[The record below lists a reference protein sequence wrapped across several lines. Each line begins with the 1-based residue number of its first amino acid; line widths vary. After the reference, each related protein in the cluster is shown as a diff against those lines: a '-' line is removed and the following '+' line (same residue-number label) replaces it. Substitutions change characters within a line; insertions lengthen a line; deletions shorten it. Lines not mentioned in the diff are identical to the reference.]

1 MTRRADPQ
9 WNAPL
14 LNSDSFAVT
23 VDVSPSTRE
32 GTPMPDLY
40 TSEHEDFRKTARTFF
55 EREVTPHHD
64 QWEKDGIV
72 PRELWLKAGK
82 AGLLCFDVP
91 EEYGGPGVDDF
102 RYNVILSE
110 EQARAGANGPGFSV
124 HSDIIVP
131 YLTSI
136 GTDEQKQ
143 RWLPGA
149 VSGEIITAIA
159 MTEPGAG
166 SDLQGIRTTAVDHG
180 DHYLLNGSKTFISN
194 GINADLV
201 IVVARTDPE
210 AGHKGISLLVVERGM
225 KGFERGRNLDKIG
238 LHAQDT
244 AELFFDNVEVPKA
257 NLLGEEGSGFI
268 SLMMN
273 LPQERISIA
282 AMAVAAIEHVLDL
295 SLAYAKERQ
304 AFGRPIGSF
313 QHNRFVLAEMATHA
327 HIARVFINDC
337 ILKLNA
343 GEVDPAL
350 ASMAKW
356 WTTELQ
362 KQVVDAG
369 VQLHGGY
376 GYMME
381 YPIAKAFTDSR
392 IQTIYGGTTEIQKEI
407 IGRSLGV

>member
-1 MTRRADPQ
+1 MDR
-9 WNAPL
+9 
-14 LNSDSFAVT
+14 
-23 VDVSPSTRE
+23 PSIYE
-32 GTPMPDLY
+32 Q
-40 TSEHEDFRKTARTFF
+40 EHEDFRQTVRAFCEKEVVPFHD
-55 EREVTPHHD
+55 EWEQDGQVSREV
-64 QWEKDGIV
+64 
-72 PRELWLKAGK
+72 WLRAGE
-82 AGLLCFDVP
+82 AGLLCFDVE
-91 EEYGGPGVDDF
+91 EEYGGAGVRDF
-102 RYNVILSE
+102 RYNTIVAE
-110 EQARAGANGPGFSV
+110 ELARIGASGPGFPV

-131 YLTSI
+131 YISSLATP
-136 GTDEQKQ
+136 EQKQ
-143 RWLPGA
+143 RWLPGL
-149 VSGEIITAIA
+149 VSGELISAIA

-166 SDLQGIRTTAVDHG
+166 SDLQGIRTSAVDKG
-180 DHYLLNGSKTFISN
+180 DHYVLNGSKTFISN
-194 GINADLV
+194 GIMSDLV
-201 IVVARTDPE
+201 IVVCRTDPD

-225 KGFERGRNLDKIG
+225 KGFERGRNLDKVG
-238 LHAQDT
+238 MKAQDT
-244 AELFFDNVEVPKA
+244 AELFFDNVEVPKT

-282 AMAVAAIEHVLDL
+282 AMAVAAIEQVLDL
-295 SLAYAKERQ
+295 SLSYAKERQ
-304 AFGRPIGSF
+304 AFGKPIGSF

-327 HIARVFINDC
+327 HVARVFINDC

-343 GEVDPAL
+343 GEVDPSL

-381 YPIAKAFTDSR
+381 YPIARAFTDSR

>member
-1 MTRRADPQ
+1 MTER
-9 WNAPL
+9 
-14 LNSDSFAVT
+14 
-23 VDVSPSTRE
+23 PSIYE
-32 GTPMPDLY
+32 Q
-40 TSEHEDFRKTARTFF
+40 EHEDFRTSVRAFMEK
-55 EREVTPHHD
+55 EVVPHHD
-64 QWEKDGIV
+64 AWEKDGQV
-72 PRELWLKAGK
+72 SRDVWLKAGE
-82 AGLLCFDVP
+82 AGLLCFDVD
-91 EEYGGPGVDDF
+91 EEYGGAGVKDF
-102 RYNVILSE
+102 RYNTIVAE
-110 EQARAGANGPGFSV
+110 ELARAGASGPGFPV

-131 YLTSI
+131 YISQL
-136 GTDEQKQ
+136 GTPEQKQ
-143 RWLPGA
+143 RWLPGL
-149 VSGEIITAIA
+149 VSGEIISAIA

-166 SDLQGIRTTAVDHG
+166 SDLQGVRTTALFKPDRDCYV
-180 DHYLLNGSKTFISN
+180 LNGSKTFISN
-194 GINADLV
+194 GILSDLV
-201 IVVARTDPE
+201 IVVCKTDPD
-210 AGHKGISLLVVERGM
+210 AGHRGISLLVVERGM
-225 KGFERGRNLDKIG
+225 KGFERGRNLDKVG
-238 LHAQDT
+238 MKAQDT
-244 AELFFDNVEVPKA
+244 AELFFDNVEVPKE

-282 AMAVAAIEHVLDL
+282 AMAVAAIEQVLDM

-304 AFGRPIGSF
+304 AFGKPIGSF

-327 HIARVFINDC
+327 HVARVFVNDC

-343 GEVDPAL
+343 GEVDTTL

-381 YPIAKAFTDSR
+381 YPIAKAFVDSR